1 MEGKLKRLYNKPKI
15 SKVRLL
21 PEEAVLQNCKTSSG
35 TGAHVDTCISGGAK
49 KCGASTIGS

>member
-1 MEGKLKRLYNKPKI
+1 MKGKSKRLYNKPKI

-35 TGAHVDTCISGGAK
+35 TGSKVNTCITGGTK
-49 KCGASTIGS
+49 KCIASNVGS